1 MLQLVKN
8 MYTWCNMVSF
18 PVYQQISSDVA
29 FTTVKS
35 YTAALIILESQ
46 YWAFISNSILTVLL
60 LENYRHFHHVSILNG
75 KFL

>member
-35 YTAALIILESQ
+35 YTA
-46 YWAFISNSILTVLL
+46 ISSNNT
-60 LENYRHFHHVSILNG
+60 
-75 KFL
+75 